1 VKRAR
6 AGLGLIV
13 AGGLFAELGH
23 SLAYALRRPVVPVPT
38 DPAHAYFR
46 LALDTT
52 LTALA
57 AGLLVCL
64 LLIGLAQLLRGRV
77 PRSSPGSFALLFTC
91 LLAVQ
96 MVVFLIQEGLES
108 GAAPGIATIAL
119 GLVGQQPVAL
129 AGALAL
135 RWLSAR
141 VPAAVRELA
150 GRPLV
155 LLAEPAA
162 VAAPLQVQA
171 PVAFSPR
178 FVAAAASRGPPFS
191 V

>member
-1 VKRAR
+1 M
-6 AGLGLIV
+6 

-23 SLAYALRRPVVPVPT
+23 SLAYALRRPADVLPT

-46 LALDTT
+46 LALESA

-64 LLIGLAQLLRGRV
+64 LLLGLARLLRGRV

-96 MVVFLIQEGLES
+96 MVVFLVQEGVES
-108 GAAPGIATIAL
+108 GVAPGIGTIAL

-141 VPAAVRELA
+141 VPAAVRELVE
-150 GRPLV
+150 RPLI

-162 VAAPLQVQA
+162 VPAPLFVQS
-171 PVAFSPR
+171 PVGFARR
-178 FVAAAASRGPPFS
+178 FAAAAASRGPPVS
-191 V
+191 T